1 MRMNLERSHGKDLDM
16 VDPEG
21 LGRSKEEDWGSNKPF
36 DKEEAIR
43 LVEGM
48 KALIDS
54 LPPESDPEI
63 EQTINAAKEQQE
75 NEEKARQAVLNSY
88 GDDSQS
94 SYNESERESETITKM
109 DAVGSFGKSAREK
122 ELQNGLEEAQAE
134 NDEDAIEGYQAAL
147 QMVNG
152 QNQEQSIDN
161 SLENPTTHQPEVE
174 QEETEAGPNT
184 LILTAGEKSALKK
197 IIHPDGKESTR
208 LESEYFDI
216 SNSFNKNNNVWEKN
230 PDLQI
235 AMANISTDLALVD
248 ATNGENIENYDEKK
262 KTEYLEDYSKLQ
274 SMLEDPKVSS
284 EEKQLINDYFDA
296 MDGTALKI
304 MSQEYE
310 KIQQKEQ
317 DEKNEIKNK
326 AESIIID
333 VEDNLEASKWLLNE
347 YSGEYD
353 KSLAKVHELL
363 NEKSID
369 ANSVDDLQDAFNK
382 LKALHDEMFQWIAIY
397 EADNKE
403 YIEVLYTNKDTLSE
417 DEYNKKM
424 GSTYDNERE
433 LSAAKRKVV
442 NVDEE
447 IPKIK
452 AHISRMEDI
461 LDQINRF

>member
-1 MRMNLERSHGKDLDM
+1 MM
-16 VDPEG
+16 
-21 LGRSKEEDWGSNKPF
+21 
-36 DKEEAIR
+36 
-43 LVEGM
+43 
-48 KALIDS
+48 
-54 LPPESDPEI
+54 
-63 EQTINAAKEQQE
+63 
-75 NEEKARQAVLNSY
+75 
-88 GDDSQS
+88 
-94 SYNESERESETITKM
+94 
-109 DAVGSFGKSAREK
+109 
-122 ELQNGLEEAQAE
+122 
-134 NDEDAIEGYQAAL
+134 
-147 QMVNG
+147 NG

-161 SLENPTTHQPEVE
+161 SLENPTIHQPEVE
-174 QEETEAGPNT
+174 QEETETGPNT

-216 SNSFNKNNNVWEKN
+216 SNSFNKNNNVWGKN

-248 ATNGENIENYDEKK
+248 ATNGDNIENYDEKK
-262 KTEYLEDYSKLQ
+262 KIEYLEDYSKLQ

-333 VEDNLEASKWLLNE
+333 VEDNLEASKWLFNE

-369 ANSVDDLQDAFNK
+369 ANSIDDLQDAFNK
-382 LKALHDEMFQWIAIY
+382 LKTLHDEMFQWIAIY

-403 YIEVLYTNKDTLSE
+403 YIEVLYANKDTLPE

-433 LSAAKRKVV
+433 LSAAKRKVI